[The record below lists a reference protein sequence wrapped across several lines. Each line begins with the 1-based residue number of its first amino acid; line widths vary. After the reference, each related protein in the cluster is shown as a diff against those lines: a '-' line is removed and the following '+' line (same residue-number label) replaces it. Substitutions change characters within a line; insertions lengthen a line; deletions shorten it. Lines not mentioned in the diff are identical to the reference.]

1 MAEDKD
7 ELALVNMDVDVL
19 QRDVLIVVG
28 LVGFIYHSGFS
39 CRGVALLLWLQS
51 YI

>member
-28 LVGFIYHSGFS
+28 LVGF
-39 CRGVALLLWLQS
+39 L
-51 YI
+51 

>member
-28 LVGFIYHSGFS
+28 FVGFI
-39 CRGVALLLWLQS
+39 
-51 YI
+51 